1 MSSAPLSE
9 TDELTLKSYGLNIML
24 RTLRVVAE
32 SIFFSA
38 YGILFALAVYSIL
51 RKGLRSRGPIIML
64 VLVVYFY
71 ATCATQWALNFS
83 DAFKN
88 VHHLLMDLDTP
99 IQDRLDLENKSRAPG
114 SAAQEALWVSNMI
127 LGDSVVIWRTWA
139 IYQRRILAISVPCV
153 LLFTSFVFVLMDVVC
168 NISELNSPFPGSHK
182 ICPAA
187 DIVGWA
193 FSVATNIAC
202 TVLIGFKAWQHRKR
216 MRDSNMPQMPTEK
229 ILSLLVE
236 SGFIYSLLWLSQV
249 IAYTGF
255 STVSPW
261 HWVYEVLDPMGNQI
275 AGMYPT
281 LIIVIVNF
289 KRTAWEEASSHSH
302 SGTSSNPRFKRSGP
316 AERFSYHRH
325 GGVSIQLETVIEM
338 DNIVKSNDKEPTHL

>member
-1 MSSAPLSE
+1 
-9 TDELTLKSYGLNIML
+9 
-24 RTLRVVAE
+24 
-32 SIFFSA
+32 
-38 YGILFALAVYSIL
+38 
-51 RKGLRSRGPIIML
+51 
-64 VLVVYFY
+64 
-71 ATCATQWALNFS
+71 
-83 DAFKN
+83 
-88 VHHLLMDLDTP
+88 
-99 IQDRLDLENKSRAPG
+99 
-114 SAAQEALWVSNMI
+114 
-127 LGDSVVIWRTWA
+127 
-139 IYQRRILAISVPCV
+139 
-153 LLFTSFVFVLMDVVC
+153 MDVVC

-182 ICPAA
+182 ICPTA

-202 TVLIGFKAWQHRKR
+202 TVLIGFKAWYVHNSRRHASADAVDTQAASEENEGLEYASNANRKNPFATCR
-216 MRDSNMPQMPTEK
+216 VWFHLQFIMGTKDSLCSATKPLT
-229 ILSLLVE
+229 LS
-236 SGFIYSLLWLSQV
+236 FQLSQV

-338 DNIVKSNDKEPTHL
+338 DNIVKSNDKEHTHL